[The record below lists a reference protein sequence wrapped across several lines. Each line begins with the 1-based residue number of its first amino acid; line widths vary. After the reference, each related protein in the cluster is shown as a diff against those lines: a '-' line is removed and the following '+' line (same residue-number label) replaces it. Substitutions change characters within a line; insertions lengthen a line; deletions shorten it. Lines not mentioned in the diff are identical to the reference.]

1 MKHGNIL
8 KEIEEELRD
17 WMRPFAH
24 SVCVAKSFRNEGEQA
39 DAQQQQQQQ
48 ADATVDP
55 FAGLDLE
62 NLPDDAKAAIT
73 KARTEFAN
81 LQVTAKTKEAEAAAQ
96 TDLAKKHQSRADRF
110 HTQLKQH
117 NLDPEGQH
125 QQTQVDPDE
134 VEINSLAKEYEK
146 QLGLTPDIAKQY
158 AKMQHIA
165 YKRGKADI
173 LKTVGDAVGPHIQSI
188 GTMSVD
194 RLLTNASNEDQY
206 ADALSNDAIAQGA
219 REILNTIVANGGAV
233 DKLVIDTAIKMS
245 IGEQAMKGNMP
256 QQQQHQ
262 QTTQPQT
269 IRSRGLFDN
278 PPMNRGDSSRNN
290 GAPVAK
296 NEDTANAAAKVV
308 EHMRRGLP
316 VKK

>member
-24 SVCVAKSFRNEGEQA
+24 SVCIAKSFKNEGEQV
-39 DAQQQQQQQ
+39 DAQQQQQQTT
-48 ADATVDP
+48 DTVVDP
-55 FAGLDLE
+55 FAGIDLE
-62 NLPDDAKAAIT
+62 NQPDDVKAALI
-73 KARTEFAN
+73 KAKTEFAN
-81 LQVTAKTKEAEAAAQ
+81 LQVTAKTKEAEAAAA

-117 NLDPEGQH
+117 NLDPDGT
-125 QQTQVDPDE
+125 QQTQVDPDDA
-134 VEINSLAKEYEK
+134 EINALAKEYEK
-146 QLGLTPDIAKQY
+146 QMGLAPDLAKSY

-173 LKTVGDAVGPHIQSI
+173 LRTVGEAVGPHIQSI
-188 GTMSVD
+188 GNMSVD
-194 RLLTNASNEDQY
+194 RLLNNAAQEEQY
-206 ADALSNDAIAQGA
+206 ADALSNDLIAQGA

-233 DKLVIDTAIKMS
+233 DKNVIHTS
-245 IGEQAMKGNMP
+245 ISMAVGEQAMKGNMP
-256 QQQQHQ
+256 QHQQQQPQ
-262 QTTQPQT
+262 QTTT
-269 IRSRGLFDN
+269 IRTRGLFDN
-278 PPMNRGDSSRNN
+278 PPMNRGDASRNN

-296 NEDTANAAAKVV
+296 NEDTAKAVAQVT

-316 VKK
+316 KKK